1 MADAKAPEKDTAP
14 KADDKELSPDE
25 RLPEAVGLRRRTADS
40 GDPHIAWTAQKGR
53 AGEAFPTAD
62 DSTPTHFHP
71 KELPDPEAA
80 MRAGFIPQVMPA
92 GLVDPNHVTMP
103 PSGNYDV
110 DHPKRDEHRVA
121 LEDRQDGVLE
131 DGPKF
136 FAAAKA
142 QQELDK

>member
-1 MADAKAPEKDTAP
+1 MADAKAK
-14 KADDKELSPDE
+14 DDKELSADE

-53 AGEAFPTAD
+53 AGEAFPVSD

-71 KELPDPEAA
+71 KELPDPEVAILA
-80 MRAGFIPQVMPA
+80 SFIPQVLPA
-92 GLVDPNHVTMP
+92 GLVDANHITMP

-121 LEDRQDGVLE
+121 VEDRQDGVLE
-131 DGPKF
+131 DSKKF
-136 FAAAKA
+136 YEAAKA
-142 QQELDK
+142 QQKVK